1 MTRTSTP
8 IRPEGPRRPESSSTP
23 GRKDLISA
31 LRDPDIEAFIDKASP
46 LWRRDAHR
54 VGVAERTMETQV
66 RLHLPA
72 LPRELLT
79 RPAVGDVYEQVR
91 VQAVVRSAEI
101 GMASVDA
108 AYEAHFSMLAG
119 GSKVRRDLAFEGD
132 HGYRLRLAC
141 GQVTTR
147 AGQFIQSRLHYL
159 RSARS
164 DTTLEFGLFVP
175 GAAMPI
181 AYAAFSPVDRPYVLD
196 ALRAVDVNAEPRE
209 LLILTRM
216 HGLPDIPHNI
226 MSLMLGRAF
235 KHIRDAER
243 AKYVI
248 TAFNPMLGFEGTTFH
263 ATGFRPFALAPVVY
277 AYDDNGYFSTR
288 RLRRGQRTQEL
299 DVPGNLLLLTGVTRD
314 AKRALARI
322 PERIHRIPDGRHREE
337 SLPRRR
343 FSPHDPDCLNR
354 LMEYR
359 KEIQAAWSARTA
371 HPRYTLEY
379 QDPADP
385 RGQCGVASVWLARA
399 LRHEF
404 GVESTYCYGQ
414 LKSTNPAISSVEH
427 HCWVEI
433 GERPD
438 PFRTIIDLTC
448 DQATGMEGPVLCGRH
463 QDLAADGLSYNS
475 VSRLRLDELP
485 KDRVWRRFIV
495 LSDESDTE
503 A

>member
-1 MTRTSTP
+1 MTLTSP
-8 IRPEGPRRPESSSTP
+8 LARPGSPRDLDSSSAP
-23 GRKDLISA
+23 GRKNLISA
-31 LRDPDIEAFIDKASP
+31 LRDPDIERFIDTASP
-46 LWRRDAHR
+46 LWRPDARR
-54 VGVAERTMETQV
+54 VGVADRTMETQV

-72 LPRELLT
+72 LPRELLAQPDV
-79 RPAVGDVYEQVR
+79 RDVYEQVR

-119 GSKVRRDLAFEGD
+119 GSKVRRDLTFEGER
-132 HGYRLRLAC
+132 GYRLQFDC
-141 GQVTTR
+141 GPATTR

-164 DTTLEFGLFVP
+164 DTTFEFGLFVP

-181 AYAAFSPVDRPYVLD
+181 AYAAFSPADRRYILD
-196 ALRAVDVNAEPRE
+196 ALRAVEIGAEPHE
-209 LLILTRM
+209 LLVLTRM
-216 HGLPDIPHNI
+216 HGLPDIPRNI

-235 KHIRDAER
+235 KHIRDTGL

-277 AYDDNGYFSTR
+277 NYDDNGYFSTR
-288 RLRRGQRTQEL
+288 RLRRGRHTQRL
-299 DVPGNLLLLTGVTRD
+299 DVPGNLLLITGVTRD
-314 AKRALARI
+314 AKRVLARK
-322 PERIHRIPDGRHREE
+322 PDRTHRIPDERHREE
-337 SLPRRR
+337 TLPRRQ
-343 FSPHDPDCLNR
+343 FSPHDQECLNR
-354 LMEYR
+354 LVEYR

-371 HPRYTLEY
+371 HPRYMLEY

-433 GERPD
+433 GRPSD
-438 PFRTIIDLTC
+438 PFRTIIDLTS
-448 DQATGMEGPVLCGRH
+448 DQAAGMEGPVLCGRH
-463 QDLAADGLSYNS
+463 RELAADGLSYNS

-495 LSDESDTE
+495 LNDEGETKV
-503 A
+503 